1 MEYSSHMKHSL
12 GPRTLAMPAPVWLV
26 ATYDAQGRPNFMTIA
41 WGGICSSQPPCVTV
55 SLRSA
60 TYSHSA
66 ILARRAYTVNIAS
79 SSLVAQAD
87 YAGMVS
93 GRDRDKFADCQFT
106 AVRSA
111 IVDAPFIDEVALVLE
126 CRLVQTL
133 DVGIHT
139 MFVGEIMDVKA
150 DESILMN
157 ERTLDIARVS
167 PIIYDTARRAYRG
180 IGPEVGPGWEIGKT
194 ISRQAAKL
202 SSEKIE

>member
-1 MEYSSHMKHSL
+1 MKRSL
-12 GPRTLAMPAPVWLV
+12 GSRTLAVPAPVWLI
-26 ATYDAQGRPNFMTIA
+26 ATYDAKGKPNFMTVA

-66 ILARRAYTVNIAS
+66 IVARKAYTVNIVS
-79 SSLVAQAD
+79 SSQAAQAD

-93 GRDRDKFADCQFT
+93 GRDRNKFADCQFT
-106 AVRSA
+106 AGRSS
-111 IVDAPFIDEVALVLE
+111 IVDAPFIHEVALVLE
-126 CRLVQTL
+126 CRLMQTL

-150 DESILMN
+150 DETVLFDD
-157 ERTLDIARVS
+157 RTLDIARVS

-180 IGPEVGPGWEIGKT
+180 IGQEIGPGWEIGKAV
-194 ISRQAAKL
+194 RKQAEE
-202 SSEKIE
+202 SSAEKTE